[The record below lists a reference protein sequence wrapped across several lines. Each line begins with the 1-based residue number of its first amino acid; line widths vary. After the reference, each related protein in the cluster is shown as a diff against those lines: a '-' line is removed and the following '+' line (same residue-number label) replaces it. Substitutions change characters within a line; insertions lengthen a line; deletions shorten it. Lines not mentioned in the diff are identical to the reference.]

1 LEKNKIVIRI
11 YVINV
16 EEIMGLQVVTS
27 GAHIIG
33 EVKGAKVD
41 TSTWAI
47 KFLTV
52 KLTGE
57 AAESLGMKKRFR
69 SSKICIPVNMIQAV
83 AHVVTIARS
92 IEELES
98 SQEITECKD

>member
-1 LEKNKIVIRI
+1 VKCL
-11 YVINV
+11 INF

-33 EVKGAKVD
+33 EVKGARID
-41 TSTWAI
+41 TATWEI
-47 KFLTV
+47 KYLNV

-69 SSKICIPVNMIQAV
+69 SSKICLPVSMVVAI
-83 AHVVTIARS
+83 AHVVTISRTL
-92 IEELES
+92 EELES
-98 SQEITECKD
+98 SQEIAECKE

>member
-1 LEKNKIVIRI
+1 MKCL
-11 YVINV
+11 INF

-27 GAHIIG
+27 GAKIIG

-41 TSTWAI
+41 TATWMI
-47 KFLTV
+47 KFLNV
-52 KLTGE
+52 KLTGD

-69 SSKICIPVNMIQAV
+69 SSKICIPVSMVQAV
-83 AHVVTIARS
+83 AHVVTISRS

-98 SQEITECKD
+98 SQEIAECKE

>member
-1 LEKNKIVIRI
+1 VF
-11 YVINV
+11 YMINF

-33 EVKGAKVD
+33 EVKGAKID
-41 TSTWAI
+41 TETWAI
-47 KFLTV
+47 KYLNV
-52 KLTGE
+52 KLTGD

-83 AHVVTIARS
+83 AHVVTISRS
-92 IEELES
+92 IEELEN
-98 SQEITECKD
+98 SQEISECK

>member
-1 LEKNKIVIRI
+1 VRYL
-11 YVINV
+11 INV

-27 GAHIIG
+27 GAKIIG

-41 TSTWAI
+41 TENWMI
-47 KFLTV
+47 KFLNV
-52 KLTGE
+52 KLTGD

-69 SSKICIPVNMIQAV
+69 SSKICIPIGMVQAV
-83 AHVVTIARS
+83 GHVVTISRS

-98 SQEITECKD
+98 SQEITECKE